1 MRKHPG
7 PSQRRLAPGAVAAAL
22 TLVATMGLG
31 ASAADAAT
39 TVRVRSMVRSQV
51 SVTAAIG
58 ATVSIIH
65 VCPVGSDL
73 DRPMTRSLIARTPP
87 GYRLLSR
94 ELWPRGMVTR
104 WRQSGPG
111 PQVDNPP
118 LPQQTVACV
127 ASVPATAAR
136 STANISV
143 TVRLWGPAP
152 VKAELASWHDPS
164 GTWGGRAAKSTI
176 TVRDFT
182 SRRLVYASAGNDFP
196 DEAYGYGFILG
207 PYPAGKYAELKLY
220 LSVTTRRP

>member
-1 MRKHPG
+1 MKKIPRHMG
-7 PSQRRLAPGAVAAAL
+7 RHSALGVMAAVLTFSAA
-22 TLVATMGLG
+22 MGIG
-31 ASAADAAT
+31 ASPADAAT
-39 TVRVRSMVRSQV
+39 TVRVRSVVRTQV
-51 SVTAAIG
+51 AVTEAIG

-65 VCPVGSDL
+65 VCPSGAVL

-104 WRQSGPG
+104 WRQSGPL
-111 PQVDNPP
+111 PQFDNPP

-127 ASVPATAAR
+127 RSVPATAAR

-143 TVRLWGPAP
+143 TVRLWGPGP

-164 GTWGGRAAKSTI
+164 GTWGGRAARSTI

-182 SRRLVYASAGNDFP
+182 SRRMAYADAGNDSP
-196 DEAYGYGFILG
+196 DEAFGYGFILG
-207 PYPAGKYAELKLY
+207 PYPAGKFAELKLY
-220 LSVTTRRP
+220 LSVTTNRP